1 MMGSASEQISLE
13 IRNLMQAA
21 LIIQLVPLGIYII
34 TKSNFLLLLPEQVG
48 KEAIKLPDITGVARP
63 IEVVVKRSFVLL
75 KVIDVK
81 ETQRTQNVFLS
92 PQMFLAQF
100 IHSINCGEHDR

>member
-1 MMGSASEQISLE
+1 MKKPG
-13 IRNLMQAA
+13 RDYVG
-21 LIIQLVPLGIYII
+21 LV
-34 TKSNFLLLLPEQVG
+34 TQVLLPEQVS
-48 KEAIKLPDITGVARP
+48 KEAIKLPDKTGDIVARP
-63 IEVVVKRSFVLL
+63 IEIVVKCSFVLL

-81 ETQRTQNVFLS
+81 KTQRTQNVFLS

>member
-1 MMGSASEQISLE
+1 MFTSFSGS
-13 IRNLMQAA
+13 
-21 LIIQLVPLGIYII
+21 LVSRIPGA
-34 TKSNFLLLLPEQVG
+34 VH
-48 KEAIKLPDITGVARP
+48 PDKTGDIVDRP
-63 IEVVVKRSFVLL
+63 IEIVVKCSFVLL

-81 ETQRTQNVFLS
+81 EAQRTQNVFLS